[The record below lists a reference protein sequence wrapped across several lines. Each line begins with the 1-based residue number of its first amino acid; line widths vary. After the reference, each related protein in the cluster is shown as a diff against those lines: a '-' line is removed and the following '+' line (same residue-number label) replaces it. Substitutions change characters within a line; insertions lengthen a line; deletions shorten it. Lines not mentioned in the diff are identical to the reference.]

1 MTYVTDTH
9 PLVWLLGQ
17 VPRLSQTAR
26 AAFAD
31 TSARLVIPTMVLV
44 EIRFLFTR
52 RRITVDVAGVL
63 AHVASAPNCL
73 IHPLDE
79 EVVDRLPTGLNI
91 HDAVIVSTAIVHR
104 DLHGEQVALITR
116 DAEITASGLVDIV
129 W

>member
-9 PLVWLLGQ
+9 PLVWFLGR
-17 VPRLSQTAR
+17 VPRLSRTAR
-26 AAFAD
+26 AAFRD

-44 EIRFLFTR
+44 EIKFLFAR
-52 RRITVDVAGVL
+52 GRITVDVADVL

-79 EVVDRLPTGLNI
+79 EVVGRLPTSLNI
-91 HDAVIVSTAIVHR
+91 HDAIIVSTAVVYR
-104 DLHGEQVALITR
+104 DAHAEQVALITK

>member
-26 AAFAD
+26 AALSD

-44 EIRFLFTR
+44 EIKFLYAR
-52 RRITVDVAGVL
+52 RRITVDVADVL
-63 AHVASAPNCL
+63 THVATAPNCL

-79 EVVDRLPTGLNI
+79 EVVDRLPTSLNI
-91 HDAVIVSTAIVHR
+91 HDAIIAGTAIVYR
-104 DLHGEQVALITR
+104 DVHGEQVALITR
-116 DAEITASGLVDIV
+116 DAEITASGLVDIA